1 MRLVIKEQ
9 VVLFKTFIRASVFSA
24 VPFTLSRSSP
34 PVRNATLLSTF
45 CFLEVI
51 FAFLE
56 IFVNQRVLLQLDL
69 Q

>member
-1 MRLVIKEQ
+1 M
-9 VVLFKTFIRASVFSA
+9 FSA

-34 PVRNATLLSTF
+34 PVRNETLLRTF